1 MRGRLPGVVLL
12 VAVLAS
18 ACSAS
23 TATSSPPASA
33 AAATAAATAAPT
45 AAPTVNLVLRYCWGG
60 EEEVRAMESVIKAW
74 NDANPTI
81 QVRGV
86 SGDVKTDE
94 IAAAVAG
101 GNPPDMA
108 IMCDNSAIAGFA
120 HDGVIMNMDD
130 LLTQIGADKSDIIP
144 ASLDWVSYQGK
155 LYGLPFGEDAWA
167 LYWNKD
173 EFAKAGLDPE
183 KPPTTPDE
191 LWADAKALTKLN
203 ADGSIAQ
210 LGFVPNDPEKNPS
223 DTSNLFGCQL
233 FDAASNKVTVNSPAC
248 VAWFDW
254 YKSWYT
260 EYNKNG
266 ALTNF
271 VASRGP
277 AAGGGGALYDGRL
290 AMGIFGEWIT
300 GKAYAQKLAPNL
312 NYGTA
317 PIPAISSDLYG
328 AGFVNG
334 NAFFIPKGSRDPVA
348 AAKFGMY
355 LMTDDPSR
363 AMAVQ
368 NASVPQLKSLLT
380 DPALA
385 TPHFQTFLN
394 IANHPKTWTTPMIS
408 QWGEYSDGLSSA
420 LDSVL
425 TGGVD
430 SKTALDDLASKI
442 QADLDANGP

>member
-1 MRGRLPGVVLL
+1 
-12 VAVLAS
+12 
-18 ACSAS
+18 
-23 TATSSPPASA
+23 
-33 AAATAAATAAPT
+33 
-45 AAPTVNLVLRYCWGG
+45 
-60 EEEVRAMESVIKAW
+60 MEQVIKAW
-74 NDANPTI
+74 NDQNPTI

-120 HDGVIMNMDD
+120 HDGVILDMDD
-130 LLTQIGADKSDIIP
+130 LLKQIGADTSDIIP
-144 ASLDWVSYQGK
+144 GSLKWVSYQGK
-155 LYGLPFGEDAWA
+155 LYGLPFGQDTWA

-173 EFAKAGLDPE
+173 AFKEVGLDPE

-203 ADGSIAQ
+203 PDGSIAR
-210 LGFVPNDPEKNPS
+210 LGFVPDDPEKNLPM
-223 DTSNLFGCQL
+223 TSELFGCHL
-233 FDAASNKVTVNSPAC
+233 YDDANKKVTVNSDAC
-248 VAWFDW
+248 VAWFNW
-254 YKSWYT
+254 YKTWYDT
-260 EYNKNG
+260 YNKNG
-266 ALTNF
+266 VMTKF

-277 AAGGGGALYDGRL
+277 AAGGGGLLYDGRL
-290 AMGIFGEWIT
+290 GMGIFGEWIT
-300 GKAYAQKLAPNL
+300 GKAYVQKLAPSL

-317 PIPAISSDLYG
+317 PIPATSPDLYG
-328 AGFVNG
+328 AGFING

-368 NASVPQLKSLLT
+368 NASVPQLTSLLT

-385 TPHFQTFLN
+385 TPQFKTFLN
-394 IANHPKTWTTPMIS
+394 IASNPKTWTTPMIS
-408 QWGEYSDGLSSA
+408 QWGEYEDGLGSA
-420 LDSVL
+420 LDNVL
-425 TGGVD
+425 TGGAAP
-430 SKTALDDLASKI
+430 KAALDDLASHV
-442 QADLDANGP
+442 QGDLDSNGP